1 LFGLTGTAAA
11 GAGGALAGGFNAAI
25 NDQNILTG
33 ALKGGLGS
41 AGALEIGDTGFKL
54 GDINKA
60 INFAKDPT
68 LTGAF
73 NLASPYLDTNFNIGD
88 TGISLNDVVKGK
100 DFKDKDID
108 RLDATYRKRFENDS
122 ELRAKLGVGKRGAGE
137 VGIEYEIPL
146 KKGGKVKV
154 KTPKVRGHG
163 IEKKGKTKGRF
174 I

>member
-1 LFGLTGTAAA
+1 MPKSIEEYLKDIPLAEHEDLLKRFDISGGGSNADGVTAV
-11 GAGGALAGGFNAAI
+11 GGR
-25 NDQNILTG
+25 
-33 ALKGGLGS
+33 LGY
-41 AGALEIGDTGFKL
+41 KHP
-54 GDINKA
+54 INKSSD
-60 INFAKDPT
+60 IEV
-68 LTGAF
+68 GA
-73 NLASPYLDTNFNIGD
+73 SGHY
-88 TGISLNDVVKGK
+88 VKGK

-108 RLDATYRKRFENDS
+108 RLGATYRKRFENDS